1 MELLSQAGI
10 LIAGLIALVKGADF
24 FVEAAARIA
33 RRLGVSDFVI
43 GLTLTA
49 IGTSI
54 PELAAAVSASMENSP
69 GLIIGN
75 VAGSNIANIG
85 LILGFAALLSPF
97 ATQKKMLR
105 RDGYI
110 MVFTAL
116 LFLGFALDN
125 EIQLWEAIILLVS
138 YAFYLAFL
146 VSTDNEESRYRF
158 RDFLTYIFN
167 LDYLTGLRDQLN
179 RRRMKK
185 PRAERSAEEQAA
197 IKDYWKQMIKDGLY
211 VIAGGLAIMF
221 GAKYMVD
228 ASIWIARHFDVPDSV
243 IGLTVVAIGTSL
255 PELSVAVSAARKG
268 RGEIV
273 VGNVLGS
280 NVANTLLIIG
290 VSGSIST
297 LPVSEDSVIYT
308 LPVMLFFSL
317 ACLSFI
323 GGNWRLGR
331 REGVIALSSYIIF
344 MVMAALNGWG

>member
-1 MELLSQAGI
+1 MELLSQIGI
-10 LIAGLIALVKGADF
+10 LLLGLVALVKGADF

-85 LILGFAALLSPF
+85 LILGITALIQPF

-116 LFLGFALDN
+116 MFFAFSLDN
-125 EIQLWEAIILLVS
+125 QIQAWEAITLLVA
-138 YAFYLAFL
+138 YVFYLAFL
-146 VSTDNEESRYRF
+146 VSTDNEETRYRF
-158 RDFLTYIFN
+158 RDFLTYIFDF
-167 LDYLTGLRDQLN
+167 DYLTGLRDKLT
-179 RRRMKK
+179 RSRLKK
-185 PRAERSAEEQAA
+185 PKEQRSAEEQAA
-197 IKDYWKQMIKDGLY
+197 IKSYWISMIKDGAI
-211 VIAGGLAIMF
+211 VIAAGLAIMF
-221 GAKYMVD
+221 GAQYMVD
-228 ASIWIARHFDVPDSV
+228 AAIWIAKRFDVPDSI

-255 PELSVAVSAARKG
+255 PELSVGISAVRKG
-268 RGEIV
+268 KGELV

-280 NVANTLLIIG
+280 NVANILLIIG
-290 VSGSIST
+290 VSGLIGP
-297 LPVSEDSVIYT
+297 LPVAEASVTYT
-308 LPVMLFFSL
+308 LPVMLFFAL

-331 REGVIALSSYIIF
+331 REGYIALGSYILF
-344 MVMAALNGWG
+344 MALATLNGWG